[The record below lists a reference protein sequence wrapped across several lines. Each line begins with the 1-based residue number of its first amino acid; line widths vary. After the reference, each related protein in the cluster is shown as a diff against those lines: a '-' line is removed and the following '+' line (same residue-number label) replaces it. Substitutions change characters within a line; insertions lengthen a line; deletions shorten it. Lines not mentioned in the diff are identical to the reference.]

1 MDFVLSCC
9 VLHEMNRQNL
19 VKNGLLD
26 KLDAVF
32 DKCSIQGKAHF
43 RTNIDLSVLPYF
55 ERESHRIQNF
65 NNCLN
70 NPKYQGCGK
79 RLYKMTM

>member
-1 MDFVLSCC
+1 MLSCC

-32 DKCSIQGKAHF
+32 DKNKIQGKIWSDPDVVLGLFLGNFLDIF
-43 RTNIDLSVLPYF
+43 RST
-55 ERESHRIQNF
+55 RNF
-65 NNCLN
+65 NKSNIFVIYSCKSMASSC
-70 NPKYQGCGK
+70 PG
-79 RLYKMTM
+79 